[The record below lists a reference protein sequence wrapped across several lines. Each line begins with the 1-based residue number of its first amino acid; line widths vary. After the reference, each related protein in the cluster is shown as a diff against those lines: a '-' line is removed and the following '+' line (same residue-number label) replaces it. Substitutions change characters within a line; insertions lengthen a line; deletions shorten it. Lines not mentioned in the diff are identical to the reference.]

1 LAQRP
6 LAAQAE
12 YAAAREK
19 GILERGD
26 GLSKSLLETVIS
38 RAPKRTSHAQVVDHL
53 GKAIV
58 SGEFPVGS
66 ILPGDPELALRFRVS
81 RTVLREAMKTLAAK
95 GMIVPRARIGT
106 RVTPRKEWNLF
117 DADILTWHFACGV
130 DEHFLQHLSE
140 VRLAFETHAAAL
152 AARNASDAEVATMM
166 RLAVA
171 MGDANHNAET
181 LAEADLKFHLAVLD
195 ASGNPFLR
203 TVGGLIEAALVG
215 VFRLSSPTDEKG
227 GIDEVARNHIRIVEE
242 IGKRDEAGARQ
253 AMEHV
258 IMVGRDRIH
267 QALNAEGEKA

>member
-1 LAQRP
+1 V
-6 LAAQAE
+6 
-12 YAAAREK
+12 K
-19 GILERGD
+19 D
-26 GLSKSLLETVIS
+26 LLETVIA
-38 RAPKRTSHAQVVDHL
+38 RAPKRTSHAQVVDQL

-66 ILPGDPELALRFRVS
+66 ILPGDPELAARFRVS

-106 RVTPRKEWNLF
+106 RVTPPKEWNLF

-130 DEHFLQHLSE
+130 NEEFLQHLSE
-140 VRLAFETHAAAL
+140 VRFAFETHAAAL
-152 AARNASDAEVATMM
+152 AARNASDAEIATMM

-171 MGDANHNAET
+171 MGDANHSAET
-181 LAEADLKFHLAVLD
+181 LAEADLKFHLSVLD

-203 TVGGLIEAALVG
+203 TVGSLIEAALVG

-242 IGKRDEAGARQ
+242 IRNRNEAGARQ
-253 AMEHV
+253 AMEYV
-258 IMVGRDRIH
+258 IKYGRDRIH
-267 QALNAEGEKA
+267 EAFAKGELA

>member
-1 LAQRP
+1 MERP
-6 LAAQAE
+6 RW
-12 YAAAREK
+12 YSEK
-19 GILERGD
+19 GIRERGM
-26 GLSKSLLETVIS
+26 GLNKSLLETVIS
-38 RAPKRTSHAQVVDHL
+38 RAPKRTSHAQVVDQL

-130 DEHFLQHLSE
+130 DEDFLQHLSE

-152 AARNASDAEVATMM
+152 AARNASDAEIATMM

-171 MGDANHNAET
+171 MGDANHTAES

-215 VFRLSSPTDEKG
+215 VFKLSSPTDEKG
-227 GIDEVARNHIRIVEE
+227 GIDEVARNHICIVEE
-242 IGKRDEAGARQ
+242 IGKRDEAGARR

-258 IMVGRDRIH
+258 IMVGRVRIH
-267 QALNAEGEKA
+267 EALSADKAEKA

>member
-1 LAQRP
+1 MLIVAGKNHADDEEFP
-6 LAAQAE
+6 GEDWL
-12 YAAAREK
+12 
-19 GILERGD
+19 
-26 GLSKSLLETVIS
+26 KSVLETVIS
-38 RAPKRTSHAQVVDHL
+38 GTPKRTSHAQVVDQL

-117 DADILTWHFACGV
+117 DSDILTWHFACGV
-130 DEHFLQHLSE
+130 DEDFLYHLSE

-152 AARNASDAEVATMM
+152 AARNASDAEIAGMM

-171 MGDANHNAET
+171 MGEASHTPES
-181 LAEADLKFHLAVLD
+181 LAVADLKFHLSVIE

-215 VFRLSSPTDEKG
+215 VFKLSSPTAEKG
-227 GIDEVARNHIRIVEE
+227 GIDEVARNHIRIVEA
-242 IGKRDEAGARQ
+242 IGKRDEAAARL

-258 IMVGRDRIH
+258 IKVGRARIR
-267 QALNAEGEKA
+267 QALSGGKAKA